1 MKKVD
6 QFINTSLEDK
16 LKEEYIKALKNKD
29 FKKLVSTLNLDEN
42 TLMKYTSRL
51 QECSLECSNCSKCS
65 GIIECRNNVRGYVLT
80 PEVTL
85 KKKLLF
91 GFIACKYTKLNE
103 YKDNITLFDIPKEIR
118 DASLSNIYTNDVNR
132 LEILKKIKSYY
143 TNYFTL
149 NKDKGIYLY
158 GSFGSGKTYLISAL
172 MNELAKK
179 DVKSIIVH
187 VPEMLREL
195 KESLDTDYRDKY
207 NLLKTIPILVLDD
220 IGAEYL
226 TSWTRDEVLEPL
238 LHHRMNENLPTFF
251 TSNLSLEELE
261 KHFILQNTSIDK
273 INARRIIERIKKLS
287 DPVVLISKNIRS

>member
-238 LHHRMNENLPTFF
+238 LHHRMNEDLPTFF